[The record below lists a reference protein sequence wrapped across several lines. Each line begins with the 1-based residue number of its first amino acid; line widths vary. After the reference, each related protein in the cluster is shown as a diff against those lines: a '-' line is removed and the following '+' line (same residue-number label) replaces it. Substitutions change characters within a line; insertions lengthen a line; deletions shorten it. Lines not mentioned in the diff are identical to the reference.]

1 MSKDILIK
9 PLVTEKTSRLTEKL
23 RKYSFAVD
31 KKANKIE
38 IKKAVEAMYGVTV
51 TDVNTIILP
60 TKKRSRFTK
69 RGIIEGS
76 TKSLKKAV
84 ITVSENDTIDYY
96 AEI

>member
-1 MSKDILIK
+1 MSKSILIK

-31 KKANKIE
+31 KRANKIE
-38 IKKAVEAMYGVTV
+38 IKKAIESMYGVTV
-51 TDVNTIILP
+51 TDVNTVILP

-69 RGIIEGS
+69 RGVVEGR
-76 TKSLKKAV
+76 TKALKKAI
-84 ITVSENDTIDYY
+84 ITVSENDTIDFY